1 VGIGIASPGAL
12 LNVKLGTNADSTG
25 QPSGTW
31 ASIIYNATNLTAYN
45 GLLVKNNWR
54 AAAST
59 IFEVGSDYIGG
70 AYASYFKVDGAGTIT
85 ATNTITG
92 SISGN
97 AATATSATSATTS
110 TTQALSDNSTNIAT
124 TNWINKAL
132 YSVRAAANMTGGG
145 TISYAVTAGYVK
157 WTSRFIVIG
166 DSKGTSTP
174 NNASY
179 FDIVMP
185 TSGSIDVVGTTA
197 VTATVNGIP
206 LSVWQ
211 ALYYDLSAG
220 SAVGSTAYHIMDY
233 NASTANYMIPATWVL
248 VCVINGDFTVAKF
261 SVGITLAAGQSYIMG
276 TNSSVRA
283 QYADLAENYT
293 SDCDVKPGDVV
304 VFGGTS
310 EITKSSI
317 SHDDRIAGIVSTD
330 PAYLMNSNLEDG
342 VAVALQGRVPC
353 RVLGPVSKGQNV
365 VASSIPGVAQALDKT
380 QYSPGCVIGKSLEDH
395 LENEIKTI
403 EVVVGR
409 L

>member
-1 VGIGIASPGAL
+1 MFLDYYGGTGRFLSY
-12 LNVKLGTNADSTG
+12 GTNATTNGTFSWYQGKSDNSSG
-25 QPSGTW
+25 QT
-31 ASIIYNATNLTAYN
+31 AMSIDANSNL
-45 GLLVKNNWR
+45 
-54 AAAST
+54 S
-59 IFEVGSDYIGG
+59 
-70 AYASYFKVDGAGTIT
+70 
-85 ATNTITG
+85 ITG
-92 SISGN
+92 TVYATTFTGALSGN
-97 AATATSATSATTS
+97 ATTATSASTS

-124 TNWINKAL
+124 TNWVNKAL
-132 YSVRAAANMTGGG
+132 YGVRAGENITGGG
-145 TISYAVTAGYVK
+145 AISYTLITSTFYVK
-157 WTSRFIVIG
+157 WTARFIVIS
-166 DSKGTSTP
+166 DSKGTSAP
-174 NNASY
+174 SSASY

-197 VTATVNGIP
+197 VTATANGIP
-206 LSVWQ
+206 MGPWQ
-211 ALYYDLSAG
+211 ALYYDIAAG
-220 SAVGSTAYHIMDY
+220 SGASATGYHIMDY
-233 NASTANYMIPATWVL
+233 NGSTANYMIPATWVL
-248 VCVINGDFTVAKF
+248 LCVSNYDAVVMKF
-261 SVGITLAAGQSYIMG
+261 SVGITLAANQTYTMG

-317 SHDDRIAGIVSTD
+317 SHDDRVAGIVSTD